1 MTQTTADPVAGIARS
16 ADGTTIAY
24 DRFDAPAR
32 SAGDGGPPV
41 VMVHAA
47 GGYRDFA
54 PMRSLAEVLAA
65 EIPVVTYDRR
75 GRGLSGDTLP
85 YAVEREVEDL
95 AAVIAAAAGTGGEAF
110 VYANSSGGLLA
121 LQAAAAGLPIARMAL
136 FEPPIGSDDEDE
148 AADDGAF
155 TRELAALV
163 EAGRR
168 DEAAERF
175 MTEIGVPPEVL
186 AEMAPSLPAL
196 AAVAHTLVY
205 DCLLSEATSLA
216 TAARVT
222 VPTLILDSEGSTGD
236 LTGWAAA
243 VVGALPDGHHRS
255 LAGEWHGVAD
265 ADLAAAVT
273 DFFTA

>member
-1 MTQTTADPVAGIARS
+1 MTQTTADPVAGTAVS

-24 DRFDAPAR
+24 DRFGTGA
-32 SAGDGGPPV
+32 DGHEGSPV

-47 GGYRDFA
+47 GGYRDFGSL
-54 PMRSLAEVLAA
+54 RSLAEELATGITA
-65 EIPVVTYDRR
+65 VTYDRR
-75 GRGLSGDTLP
+75 GRGLSGDATP
-85 YAVEREVEDL
+85 YAVEREIEDL
-95 AAVIAAAAGTGGEAF
+95 AAVIAAIAGDGEAF

-136 FEPPIGSDDEDE
+136 FEPPIGSEDA
-148 AADDGAF
+148 AADDLAF
-155 TRELAALV
+155 RHELTDLV
-163 EAGRR
+163 EAGHRQ
-168 DEAAERF
+168 EAAERF